1 MKPKSRDCVCVCVI
15 CCVSLIMSSL
25 LLTVKIFQI
34 RGKSSP
40 DWPERHLLLVRGTE
54 IAAPLGAF
62 GKMDDREK
70 GF

>member
-1 MKPKSRDCVCVCVI
+1 M
-15 CCVSLIMSSL
+15 SLIMSSL
-25 LLTVKIFQI
+25 LLTVTSFQI